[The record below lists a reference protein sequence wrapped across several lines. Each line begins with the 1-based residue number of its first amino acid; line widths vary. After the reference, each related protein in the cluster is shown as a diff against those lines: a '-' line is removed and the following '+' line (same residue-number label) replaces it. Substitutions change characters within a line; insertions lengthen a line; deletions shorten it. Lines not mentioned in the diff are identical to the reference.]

1 MTRLQKLQIEQ
12 SEVRSKI
19 GAALDSPEAERAET
33 WQADLDSLTKRAQS
47 LELELRAAISAGDEE
62 VKEEREE
69 TSETRELREMVNG
82 ADLGNIFDA
91 VIEGRQT
98 DGSERELQSH
108 YGLNTNQIPI
118 VLLESRAAEGNLET
132 RDAATV
138 TGDVT
143 LSQAPI
149 IGYVYPRAVASFLGV
164 RQPTVPVGERS
175 YPVLTTPATVGTP
188 AKGAGQD
195 ETTAAFTVKTLT
207 PRRVQAGFSYAREDA
222 AVFAG
227 MSEALRANL
236 SQALAD
242 KMDNEV
248 INGAGGFLGTGGL
261 SNPTNPTTEASFATY
276 RGLVYGRVDGRYAS
290 VASDVR
296 LAVGAKTYE
305 HAAEKYRSNT
315 ADDSALDTLIRVSGG
330 VRVANHI
337 PIPVSN
343 DQTVIAALG
352 TDMNAVAPIWDGVTI
367 IDDQVTK
374 AAEGEIKLT
383 AVMLMSMA
391 VLRADGFA
399 RLEVQLA

>member
-19 GAALDSPEAERAET
+19 GAALDSPEAEREET

-118 VLLESRAAEGNLET
+118 VLLEARAAVGNLET

-188 AKGAGQD
+188 AKGAGQA

-242 KMDNEV
+242 KMDDEV

-261 SNPTNPTTEASFATY
+261 SNPSNPTTEASFATY

-305 HAAEKYRSNT
+305 HAAAKYRSNT

-330 VRVANHI
+330 VRVANHM
-337 PIPVSN
+337 PGPVSN

-383 AVMLMSMA
+383 AVMLMSVA

-399 RLEVQLA
+399 WLEVQLS